1 MRINSLITV
10 ILLSFVF
17 VLPGL
22 LHAGESQNDME
33 IIVTTVERV
42 DLKKYAGKWHEYSR
56 IPNSFQDDCVN
67 NTTADY
73 HLREDGRVDV
83 TNRCIDADGDTIE
96 AKGLAQVVDTE
107 TQSKLE
113 VSFVRLLGINL
124 FWGDYWI
131 IGLADD
137 YRYAVIGVPSR
148 KYGWILSRNPSV
160 SEKDLTTIE
169 NILKTNGYD
178 PADFLI
184 SINNY

>member
-1 MRINSLITV
+1 MRINSLIAV
-10 ILLSFVF
+10 ILLSFVIA
-17 VLPGL
+17 LPRVFL
-22 LHAGESQNDME
+22 AAKSQNDKE

-42 DLKKYAGKWHEYSR
+42 DLEKYAGKWYEYSR
-56 IPNSFQDDCVN
+56 IPNSFQDDCMN

-73 HLREDGRVDV
+73 HLREDGRIDV

-148 KYGWILSRNPSV
+148 KYGWILSREPQL
-160 SEKDLTTIE
+160 SEEDLGTIRS
-169 NILKTNGYD
+169 ILKIQGYD
-178 PADFLI
+178 PADFLK
-184 SINNY
+184 SKNNY